1 VRPNDAI
8 SLCAKSVRN
17 RSLHWTLA
25 RPVIAVALAIATV
38 LIAALIA
45 MTVQSELVMTLLTQ
59 AVITAILATGVGF
72 LMRQNGVVSFG
83 HAAFYGIAGYTIVLS
98 QRYGLSSPELSII
111 LALIVPTALAFLLGL
126 VIVRIPG
133 IAFSMLTLAVGQAFF
148 EFAMKARQVTGGED
162 GLSINLPAQIFG
174 MPAAWFQNPHSMFMI
189 SWGVL
194 TLIVLGLWCVAESSF
209 GRLTMAIREN
219 EERARFIGYETTLPR
234 VLVLALSA
242 FVVAVAG
249 VLFTLYNI
257 FVSPNI
263 LHWSLSG
270 SALIMAI
277 IGGPQMI
284 WGPTFGAI
292 VYFFAK
298 DLAGDVTEHWQAII
312 GLILIA
318 VTLVLPAGLGGALAN
333 LWPRSPADG

>member
-1 VRPNDAI
+1 M
-8 SLCAKSVRN
+8 
-17 RSLHWTLA
+17 
-25 RPVIAVALAIATV
+25 ALAIATV

-133 IAFSMLTLAVGQAFF
+133 FLSMLTLAVGQAFF

-249 VLFTLYNI
+249 VLFTLTTSS
-257 FVSPNI
+257 FPRTSC
-263 LHWSLSG
+263 
-270 SALIMAI
+270 
-277 IGGPQMI
+277 
-284 WGPTFGAI
+284 TGA
-292 VYFFAK
+292 Y
-298 DLAGDVTEHWQAII
+298 
-312 GLILIA
+312 
-318 VTLVLPAGLGGALAN
+318 PARL
-333 LWPRSPADG
+333 

>member
-1 VRPNDAI
+1 MRPNDAI

-25 RPVIAVALAIATV
+25 RPVVRGGARDRHRPDRGTDRNDGAIGARDD
-38 LIAALIA
+38 AAHTGGYHGNPRDRGRVPDAPERRRQLRPCQGF
-45 MTVQSELVMTLLTQ
+45 TGS
-59 AVITAILATGVGF
+59 LAT
-72 LMRQNGVVSFG
+72 RSSYRS
-83 HAAFYGIAGYTIVLS
+83 ATAS
-98 QRYGLSSPELSII
+98 QALELSII

-174 MPAAWFQNPHSMFMI
+174 MPAAWFQNPHSMLMI

-209 GRLTMAIREN
+209 GRLTMAIRRG
-219 EERARFIGYETTLPR
+219 ERGTRPLHRLRDGACPRGLVGQPEAAFIVPVASDVLP
-234 VLVLALSA
+234 
-242 FVVAVAG
+242 
-249 VLFTLYNI
+249 LYNI

-277 IGGPQMI
+277 IGGPRMNL
-284 WGPTFGAI
+284 GPNVRCHCLLLRQRPGWRRDRAFGRPSSASSS
-292 VYFFAK
+292 
-298 DLAGDVTEHWQAII
+298 
-312 GLILIA
+312 
-318 VTLVLPAGLGGALAN
+318 
-333 LWPRSPADG
+333 SP